1 MKYLKLEER
10 ILKKDSTISS
20 WSGDTSYW
28 VGYEPGAYLVTSI
41 LGTELVLWDGAAA
54 STLLFNSDYISDT
67 EPKMGIDKVEKALIS
82 IKDKL
87 DNIEKLGLNKAQ
99 PSSGIDGDILIKA
112 LAVAQD
118 SKLIKDIL

>member
-10 ILKKDSTISS
+10 ILKKDSTIGS

-54 STLLFNSDYISDT
+54 SALLFNSDYISDT